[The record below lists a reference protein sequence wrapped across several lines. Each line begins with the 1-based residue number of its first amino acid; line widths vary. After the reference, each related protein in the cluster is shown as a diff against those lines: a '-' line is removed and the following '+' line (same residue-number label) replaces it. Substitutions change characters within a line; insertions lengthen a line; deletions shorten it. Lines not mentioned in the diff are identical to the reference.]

1 MAFYRVD
8 RTDATDLDEYDGFVV
23 RASGPKQAL
32 AQVLDGPGDQ
42 PFKGF
47 KADGSNAAVSK
58 LVDGRQ
64 TEPAVILASYFAA

>member
-8 RTDATDLDEYDGFVV
+8 RTDATEIGEYDAFIV

-32 AQVLDGPGDQ
+32 AQVLAGPAEQ

-47 KADGSNAAVSK
+47 KADGSNAVVSR
-58 LVDGRQ
+58 LVDGRA
-64 TEPAVILASYFAA
+64 TDPAVVLGSYFGA